1 MNDKDNKTT
10 DFIREIV
17 RVDIESGKHNRI
29 VTRFPPEP
37 NGYLHIGHAT
47 SLCLNFGI
55 SEENE
60 DAKCNLRFDDTNP
73 TRETSEYVKSIKTDI
88 DWLGFKYGKE
98 ELYASDYFETLY
110 DFAIKLIQGGKAYV
124 DSQTQEEMRINRGT
138 LTRSGTESPFR
149 DRTVEKNLELFEN
162 MRLGEYSVGTHTLRA
177 KIDMSAPNIN
187 MRDPVMYRIIDA
199 QHHQTKDR
207 WKIYPLYDF
216 AHAVSDSIEGI
227 THSLCTLEYEAH
239 RPLYEWFLN
248 ELDIFRSRQIEFGKV
263 SMSHTILSK
272 RNLLQLVEGGYVTGW
287 DDPRMPTISG
297 MRRLGYTA
305 KAIKDFC
312 VRIGITKRENTADIA
327 LLEHCVRE
335 DLNKSAK
342 RVMAVLDPLKV
353 VIVNYPENQT
363 EMLEAINN
371 PGDASFGT
379 RQIPFSRELYIEKTD
394 FMEDPPRKFFRL
406 GPGREIRLRY
416 GYFIKC
422 ERVIKDEASGEIIEV
437 HCSYDPETKG
447 GSAPDGRKV
456 KSTIHWVSAQHSIEA
471 EIRLYDRLCSDAQPD
486 TSNSKDLKD
495 ILNPHSIT
503 VVSTGRLE
511 PSMAESEVGQRY
523 QFERTGYF
531 CLDEKDSSPSKLVF
545 NRTVTLRDTWAK
557 IQGSKKN

>member
-138 LTRSGTESPFR
+138 LTGSGTESPFR

-207 WKIYPLYDF
+207 WKIYPMYDF

-272 RNLLQLVEGGYVTGW
+272 RNLLQLVEGEYVTGW

>member
-17 RVDIESGKHNRI
+17 RSDIESGKHNRI

-55 SEENE
+55 SEENK

-138 LTRSGTESPFR
+138 LTGSGTESPFR

-207 WKIYPLYDF
+207 WKIYPMYDF

-471 EIRLYDRLCSDAQPD
+471 EIRLYDRLCSDTQPD

>member
-138 LTRSGTESPFR
+138 LTGSGTESPFR

-207 WKIYPLYDF
+207 WKIYPMYDF

-471 EIRLYDRLCSDAQPD
+471 EIRLYDRLCSDTQPD

>member
-17 RVDIESGKHNRI
+17 RSDIESGKHNRI

-124 DSQTQEEMRINRGT
+124 DSQTQEEMRVNRGT
-138 LTRSGTESPFR
+138 LTGSGTESPFR

-207 WKIYPLYDF
+207 WKIYPMYDF

-471 EIRLYDRLCSDAQPD
+471 EIRLYDRLCSDTQPD

>member
-124 DSQTQEEMRINRGT
+124 DSQTQEEMKINRGT
-138 LTRSGTESPFR
+138 LTGSGTESPFR

-207 WKIYPLYDF
+207 WKIYPMYDF

-272 RNLLQLVEGGYVTGW
+272 RNLLQLVEGEYVTGW

>member
-207 WKIYPLYDF
+207 WKIYPMYDF

-511 PSMAESEVGQRY
+511 PSMAGSEVGQRY